1 MALFRESLPVIV
13 LDAGVARTPAALQST
28 PVTPLLATL
37 ERRSAADELVFTLSD
52 LGNRLLLL
60 STTLTPTSYAALRDA
75 QALRVDYAG
84 FPRELAELLRTP
96 AADNNYILVLSLGE
110 RHKFEV
116 VQLSQFRL
124 LAHIELGL
132 QPASSHE
139 LLLAVAKRA
148 SEMDTIAK
156 AAVRSENDTKA
167 RLATTERLLQ
177 IAENARV
184 ELEALRPLADACNI
198 ARAELDDTKHDAA
211 EARREAADARARA
224 DVAEQARTA
233 AERAR
238 DAAAAGADAEA
249 RRAVNELATE
259 VRKANTTIE
268 RLRDELRTAR
278 ERERVAG
285 AIMERQESKVAELE
299 KKVKDGD
306 VRRGEMD
313 SLKRRLKAAE
323 KQVEENAVY
332 LASDRETIAFLN
344 RELNRRD
351 ALMATPTPERFKELA
366 KKGGGS
372 ATRKSGGGGGTA
384 SATPVAQV

>member
-1 MALFRESLPVIV
+1 MTV
-13 LDAGVARTPAALQST
+13 LDEGVARTPAALQST
-28 PVTPLLATL
+28 PATPLLATL

-52 LGNRLLLL
+52 LGDRLLLL
-60 STTLTPTSYAALRDA
+60 SITLTPSSYAELRDV

-84 FPRELAELLRTP
+84 FPRELAQLLRTP
-96 AADNNYILVLSLGE
+96 ATDNNYILVLSLGE

-132 QPASSHE
+132 QSASAQE

-148 SEMDTIAK
+148 SEMDAMAK
-156 AAVRSENDTKA
+156 AAVRAENDAKA

-177 IAENARV
+177 VAENARA
-184 ELEALRPLADACNI
+184 ELEALRPLADACNT
-198 ARAELDDTKHDAA
+198 ARAELDDAKRDAA
-211 EARREAADARARA
+211 EARRDAADARARA
-224 DVAEQARTA
+224 DTAERERAA
-233 AERAR
+233 AERAHE
-238 DAAAAGADAEA
+238 AAVANADSDA
-249 RRAVNELATE
+249 RRAVSELAGE

-268 RLRDELRTAR
+268 RLRDELRAAR

-299 KKVKDGD
+299 KKVRDGE
-306 VRRGEMD
+306 VRRGEVET
-313 SLKRRLKAAE
+313 LRRRLRTAE

-332 LASDRETIAFLN
+332 LATDRETIAFLN

-351 ALMATPTPERFKELA
+351 MLLATPTPERFKELA
-366 KKGGGS
+366 KKGS
-372 ATRKSGGGGGTA
+372 SSRKGGGTA
-384 SATPVAQV
+384 SATPVPQV